1 MSLFLS
7 TENAEIRALLE
18 NQIANHRYTD
28 SGFDIP
34 MISQSIEPN
43 QNGVA
48 TLGFQIKAAATLQ
61 EKPIPFLILPRSSI
75 SGSPFRLTNSIGL
88 IDMGYRGEL
97 KAKVDIVKQ

>member
-18 NQIANHRYTD
+18 NQIVNHRYTD

-75 SGSPFRLTNSIGL
+75 SSSPFRLTNSIGL